1 MHRANRCYKQ
11 LPVPRLSATSESP
24 PVWWAGRYDGPG
36 GWRASPALQGLSS
49 LSSPTRICW
58 QFFQKTLFWR
68 EKRGLIHHQFKAP
81 VKVHTLTILPNR
93 HLSFVYCFPLYFHCY
108 LFSKMAHLSSLK
120 LDCCQLPGYHPF
132 PPSADHT
139 GSKCPDEASLTQG
152 RVSFQLLWKN
162 KRTQFIRVPACR
174 ENKFRPCQ
182 KDPVPRPVVF
192 Y

>member
-11 LPVPRLSATSESP
+11 PPVPPLSATSESP

-58 QFFQKTLFWR
+58 QFFQKTLLKR
-68 EKRGLIHHQFKAP
+68 EKGLNTSSVQSSSQSTYTDNSSKPSLVLCLLLSTVFS
-81 VKVHTLTILPNR
+81 L
-93 HLSFVYCFPLYFHCY
+93 LSFLQNGTP
-108 LFSKMAHLSSLK
+108 
-120 LDCCQLPGYHPF
+120 QLPKTGLLPAPWLPPF